1 MLDDFI
7 NSGAAEVE
15 LGMQHF
21 QNNDHSKAF
30 TCFLEAA
37 QKGNPV
43 AMNNLSVFYING
55 WATKRDPFA
64 AFQWMEKAAEA
75 GYVDSFYPTGIKYYM
90 ANGTERDLN
99 KAIFWLSKARDAGA
113 AHAEEYMH
121 WLREA
126 QKILENPALDDGTVE
141 FDRSIEFHNSG
152 DSENCFRFTLAAA
165 NKGHA
170 PAMNNAAFMLYD
182 GIGTPADEAA
192 AFHWMLQAAQA
203 GFQPSFYPTA
213 HKYFSGSGTG
223 KDLAQARSWAEKAAQ
238 VADQNQEK
246 AKKLLQDI
254 AAAPAD
260 DGTVEFNRAMA
271 AYLDKRNA
279 DAFRGL
285 LESAKKGNLMAM
297 NNLSIFFMDGIGTG
311 KNPTASF
318 IWMERAAQG
327 GYADAFYPLAYK
339 YAHGLGTAKNPA
351 KAKIW
356 AEKAIQAETSSREDA
371 RKLIQ
376 QLPTF
381 VTAPR
386 GASAFQRAMKCH
398 NEKDYAGAREAF
410 LESAEQGNATAMYN
424 LSYYSLEGLACEKSQ
439 EDAFRWMKK
448 AAEAGYE
455 NAYYYLAGRYRA
467 ANGTEKDLIQAKFWA
482 EKALQT
488 KEKGED
494 ARKLLELISSEAQ
507 DTDPANLLRI
517 TREQDDRFSQAVK
530 LFNDKRHAEALAIL
544 EPLGREGHP
553 QALRVIGQA
562 WHYGLGVEQNINRAV
577 EFYTAA
583 ACRGDREAIERI
595 VTKITGGDYAAVWKA
610 YAQSLGISGCQDSFN
625 EETMEERKR
634 QTSPELMDGVTAM
647 KTGVRAHI
655 HGEDAA
661 SRDNRH
667 FRIAARY
674 GNLDAL
680 CGRAQALQKYQPASG
695 AHWAFYRLAAYMGHS
710 YAMFRLGNYYDTVDR
725 QTADACYRQAAR
737 WGHEGAARVCS
748 QRGLSL

>member
-1 MLDDFI
+1 MDDFI

-15 LGMQHF
+15 QGIRHF
-21 QNNDHSKAF
+21 QNGDHGQAF
-30 TCFLEAA
+30 TCFLEGAH
-37 QKGNPV
+37 KGNPI

-55 WATKRDPFA
+55 WAVKQDPFA
-64 AFQWMEKAAEA
+64 SCRWMEKAAEA
-75 GYVDSFYPTGIKYYM
+75 GYVEAFYPIGIKYYM
-90 ANGTERDLN
+90 ANGTERDLH
-99 KAIFWLSKARDAGA
+99 KAVFWLSKARDAGA
-113 AHAEEYMH
+113 PHAEEYMH
-121 WLREA
+121 WLQEA
-126 QKILENPALDDGTVE
+126 QRVLQDPALDDGAVE

-170 PAMNNAAFMLYD
+170 PAMNNVAFMLGE
-182 GIGTPADEAA
+182 GIGTPADQEAS
-192 AFHWMLQAAQA
+192 FRWMLQAAQA
-203 GFQPSFYPTA
+203 GFEPSFYPTA
-213 HKYFSGSGTG
+213 QKYYSGTGTG
-223 KDLAQARSWAEKAAQ
+223 KDLAQARFWAEKAAQ
-238 VADQNQEK
+238 VADRNQEN
-246 AKKLLQDI
+246 AKNLLQVI
-254 AAAPAD
+254 AAASAD
-260 DGTVEFNRAMA
+260 DGKPEFNQAMD
-271 AYLDKRNA
+271 AYRESRNA

-381 VTAPR
+381 VTVPR

-410 LESAEQGNATAMYN
+410 LEAADQGNATAMYN

-455 NAYYYLAGRYRA
+455 NAYYYLACRYRA

-488 KEKGED
+488 KENGED
-494 ARKLLELISSEAQ
+494 ARKLLELMKSEAQ
-507 DTDPANLLRI
+507 DTDPTNLPVI
-517 TREQDDRFSQAVK
+517 TQEQKERFRQAQR
-530 LFNDKRHAEALAIL
+530 LFNSKQYPEALALL

-553 QALRVIGQA
+553 EALRVIGQA
-562 WHYGLGVEQNINRAV
+562 WHYGLGVERSYDKAV

-583 ACRGDREAIERI
+583 AFRGDREAVERI
-595 VTKITGGDYAAVWKA
+595 VKNITGGDYAGLWKA
-610 YAQSLGISGCQDSFN
+610 YAQSTGMEGCTDCFN
-625 EETMEERKR
+625 VETMEERKR
-634 QTSPELMDGVTAM
+634 QTDPECWDGLSAMKRALRRDDRGDGPSPEYTYSRV
-647 KTGVRAHI
+647 
-655 HGEDAA
+655 A
-661 SRDNRH
+661 S
-667 FRIAARY
+667 RY
-674 GNLDAL
+674 GNLDGTCVLANY
-680 CGRAQALQKYQPASG
+680 LQKNWPEKPNYLKI
-695 AHWAFYRLAAYMGHS
+695 YRMAAYMGHS
-710 YAMFRLGNYYDTVDR
+710 YAMFRLANYYDTVDR
-725 QTADACYRQAAR
+725 ATADACYRQAAR
-737 WGHEGAARVCS
+737 WGYDPAVRICA
-748 QRGLSL
+748 QRNIAL